1 MSTAGT
7 IAKTKSV
14 GTPEQKVKVELKG
27 LCVNCNNAEHC
38 SYARN
43 ATKPVVYCEMHDA
56 FAPEPSTADL
66 SEVLRPDP
74 SELRPELPLS
84 KGLCVNCANRG
95 ECVYAKREGGVW
107 HCEEY
112 R

>member
-1 MSTAGT
+1 MSVTSMNVKQKPVAARK
-7 IAKTKSV
+7 AKF
-14 GTPEQKVKVELKG
+14 PG
-27 LCVNCNNAEHC
+27 LCANCSNADHC

-43 ATKPVVYCEMHDA
+43 ARKPVQYCEMYDGYSE
-56 FAPEPSTADL
+56 EPARADL

-74 SELRPELPLS
+74 ADLRPEMPHS
-84 KGLCVNCANRG
+84 KGLCVNCANR
-95 ECVYAKREGGVW
+95 ETCVWAQREGGVW

>member
-1 MSTAGT
+1 MSVAG
-7 IAKTKSV
+7 AKV
-14 GTPEQKVKVELKG
+14 RQKPSTEKKVVFKG
-27 LCVNCNNAEHC
+27 LCANCNNAEHC

-43 ATKPVVYCEMHDA
+43 AKKPVMYCEMYDGYA
-56 FAPEPSTADL
+56 EEPVRAEL

-74 SELRPELPLS
+74 ADLRPEVEMPQS
-84 KGLCVNCANRG
+84 KGLCVNCAHRDT
-95 ECVYAKREGGVW
+95 CAWSKREGGVW